1 MVDMLTLIVLA
12 IGKMAVDTV
21 NTIEPP
27 RCQGRRENTRE
38 YEFVVTFRVG
48 KMNKLQE
55 DMHKVPKA
63 GIPIY
68 GSDGENTPPPVY

>member
-1 MVDMLTLIVLA
+1 M
-12 IGKMAVDTV
+12 
-21 NTIEPP
+21 
-27 RCQGRRENTRE
+27 RRENTRE
-38 YEFVVTFRVG
+38 YEFDVTFRVG